1 MNLRCDVQWV
11 DGEAEMEVVG
21 LPDAQV
27 DMVERGGQK

>member
-1 MNLRCDVQWV
+1 MNRRCDVQCV
-11 DGEAEMEVVG
+11 DGEAEMEVVE